1 MAGFTAESAFRGVI
15 SSSSAT
21 GLAGALEGMD
31 FWGVFLAG
39 LAAVFLAD
47 LPAGFLAAGFFF
59 GAGLDALTTGRFFTA
74 FFTAAFFVTTFLATA
89 FFFGNDTAFFVLDDA
104 FATAFFFLFAIPIL
118 LFVSARRNG
127 LHLA

>member
-1 MAGFTAESAFRGVI
+1 
-15 SSSSAT
+15 
-21 GLAGALEGMD
+21 
-31 FWGVFLAG
+31 
-39 LAAVFLAD
+39 
-47 LPAGFLAAGFFF
+47 
-59 GAGLDALTTGRFFTA
+59 
-74 FFTAAFFVTTFLATA
+74 LATA